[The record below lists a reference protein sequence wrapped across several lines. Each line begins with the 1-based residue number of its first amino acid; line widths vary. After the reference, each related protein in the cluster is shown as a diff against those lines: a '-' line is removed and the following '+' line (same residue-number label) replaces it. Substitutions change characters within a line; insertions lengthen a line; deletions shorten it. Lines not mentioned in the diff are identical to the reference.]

1 MWDII
6 NKVLDAVMPSIIA
19 ELKQLAGN
27 KDRKRRAEIA
37 AFASQLFI
45 ALSEIL
51 IQAKSIE
58 GTIEVYID
66 RMSRHMAQGDDPY
79 ALTFGR
85 IVQSNLDKQ
94 INSLIIFR
102 NLITRY
108 DREMSVLIGGTYV
121 SLRVVTDAKQG
132 ILTQL
137 SRALR
142 KQNFPVSD
150 YHITDINP
158 APYINHKGNFPQ
170 LVPLDKDW
178 NDDIFDS
185 IKAYRDS
192 GDIKNKIYEMESLLN
207 NLRQQIGDT
216 FSTEEMLLAIQT
228 RG

>member
-1 MWDII
+1 MWEII

-45 ALSEIL
+45 ALSEIM
-51 IQAKSIE
+51 IQAKNIERSID
-58 GTIEVYID
+58 VYIN
-66 RMSRHMAQGDDPY
+66 RMSRHMSQGDDPY
-79 ALTFGR
+79 ALTFGK
-85 IVQSNLDKQ
+85 IVQNELDKQ
-94 INSLIIFR
+94 IDSIITFQY
-102 NLITRY
+102 LITRY

-121 SLRVVTDAKQG
+121 SLRVITDAKQG
-132 ILTQL
+132 ILSDL

-142 KQNFPVSD
+142 KQNFPISD
-150 YHITDINP
+150 YHISDMNP
-158 APYINHKGNFPQ
+158 APYISHRGNFPQ

-178 NDDIFDS
+178 NDDIFYS

-192 GDIKNKIYEMESLLN
+192 GDIKKRIFEMEGLLN